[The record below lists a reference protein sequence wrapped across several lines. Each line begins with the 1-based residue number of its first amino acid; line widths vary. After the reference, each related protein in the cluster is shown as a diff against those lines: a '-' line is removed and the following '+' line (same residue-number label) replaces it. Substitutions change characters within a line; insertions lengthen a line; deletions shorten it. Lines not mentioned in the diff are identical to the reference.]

1 MQGQT
6 AVDRETAIASVQ
18 AAIDQLEQV
27 QSATLAGRTAQT
39 KLTAAKRDFERV
51 AGLAAGSARTGTLI
65 DAAQQFASTASQA
78 SKNAPHSASEWSE
91 IAQLWEQAINQ
102 LKQVPV
108 EDLGYVEAQK
118 FQAQYPRNLGIV
130 RTQLEA
136 EQASSEALERAK
148 AKLETLLA
156 ATSDGSAEYQN
167 AVIGQVGGIINQLQ
181 TVKSGTTAYPEAQQ
195 LLQSAQARLEQLQ
208 VK

>member
-1 MQGQT
+1 
-6 AVDRETAIASVQ
+6 
-18 AAIDQLEQV
+18 
-27 QSATLAGRTAQT
+27 
-39 KLTAAKRDFERV
+39 LTQR
-51 AGLAAGSARTGTLI
+51 SNY
-65 DAAQQFASTASQA
+65 ASTASQA

-91 IAQLWEQAINQ
+91 IAQLWEQGISQ

-108 EDLGYVEAQK
+108 EDPGYVEAQK
-118 FQAQYPRNLGIV
+118 FQAQYQRNLGIV

-136 EQASSEALERAK
+136 EQTSSEALARAK

-156 ATSDGSAEYQN
+156 STSDGSAEHQN
-167 AVIGQVGGIINQLQ
+167 AVIGQVWGIINQLQ